1 MQRHVEVAGRS
12 FALSESLASDEL
24 APIFADAWT
33 ASTVWAAS
41 RFLSQRLVA
50 VASLASSSSSS
61 SHSALATSDHA
72 DVAAAVAAVQQRRGL
87 QLKPL
92 QDGATAVE
100 LGAGCGLV
108 GLVAAALGADVVLTD
123 QREAVELLERN
134 AQANAADEGERSR
147 LRVREFVWGVSA
159 QAAGLPRNQ
168 FDYVLVSDCINP
180 IYGADSWRSLARSI
194 RELSHAESL
203 ALLAHES
210 RGDDSALAD
219 FLQTCDALG
228 LEAQRVAHEGKTS
241 MFALWRRS
249 ETSSAE

>member
-1 MQRHVEVAGRS
+1 MALQRHVEVAGRA

-50 VASLASSSSSS
+50 VAALFSPFPSSFTTAS
-61 SHSALATSDHA
+61 HH
-72 DVAAAVAAVQQRRGL
+72 DVAAAVAGIQQRRGL
-87 QLKPL
+87 QLKPF

-108 GLVAAALGADVVLTD
+108 GLVAAALGVDVVLTD
-123 QREAVELLERN
+123 QHEAVELLQRN
-134 AQANAADEGERSR
+134 VRANAADEGERSR
-147 LRVREFVWGVSA
+147 LCVREFVWGSSA
-159 QAAGLPRNQ
+159 QSAGLPRVQ

-219 FLQTCDALG
+219 FLQTCDSLALVV
-228 LEAQRVAHEGKTS
+228 ERVAREGKTS
-241 MFALWRRS
+241 MFALWRRQ
-249 ETSSAE
+249 EGASSV